1 MSAGFGLSG
10 CPVPGPG
17 GIEGR
22 GSIGLVCEAGGVVG
36 RVGSGL
42 IGLYMEDVFSGK
54 VSMIS
59 RNSPGL
65 GGVVSPGLERSQGV
79 KAS

>member
-1 MSAGFGLSG
+1 M
-10 CPVPGPG
+10 
-17 GIEGR
+17 
-22 GSIGLVCEAGGVVG
+22 VG

-59 RNSPGL
+59 NLPGL